1 MIQLQEKGREEKE
14 RGGGGGVTK
23 SIQDEGPWYTLFV
36 DIVLVD
42 ETRCDDNV
50 KLIIWRD
57 ALESK
62 TFWLCRTKQRQC
74 TWNVCLVKVKKKDEG
89 VVSLAILDR

>member
-1 MIQLQEKGREEKE
+1 MQEKGRERR

-23 SIQDEGPWYTLFV
+23 SIQDEGPWYTLFD

-42 ETRCDDNV
+42 ETWFEDNV

-62 TFWLCRTKQRQC
+62 TFWLCRTKQRQR
-74 TWNVCLVKVKKKDEG
+74 TWNLRLVKVKKKDEG
-89 VVSLAILDR
+89 VVSLVILDK